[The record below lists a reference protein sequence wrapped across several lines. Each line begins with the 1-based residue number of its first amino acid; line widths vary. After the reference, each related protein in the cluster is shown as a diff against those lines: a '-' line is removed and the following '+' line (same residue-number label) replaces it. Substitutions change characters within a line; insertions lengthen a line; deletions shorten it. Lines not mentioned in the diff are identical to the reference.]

1 MRYFLA
7 PAALAEQL
15 QLTQFRKGNS
25 TVGYIVTS
33 GDLAVIGLGAALEAG
48 AEEITRKRA
57 KEIINNIRKL

>member
-33 GDLAVIGLGAALEAG
+33 GDLAVIGLDAALEAG